1 MNNEIEID
9 FLQPS
14 LAIIISSLENI
25 EAELKNNNNLTKILD
40 QLNEVEEI
48 NELVK
53 ILSEFKKLK
62 HELLDQ
68 IKQLK
73 HKEEFDIICDLQIA
87 SAMSEFLN
95 TDQFLFKFTDSLEAR
110 LQAKEVIITQENIL
124 EIYKEEIIL
133 QINKFYTQAILIFK
147 NVFNNEHE
155 FMKVLKIAAEE
166 NNLND
171 LREASKL
178 LINILKIER
187 TIDNIKKYELLEIL
201 NKAEVL
207 INLIDIWSQYEM
219 DFEEE

>member
-9 FLQPS
+9 FLEPS

-25 EAELKNNNNLTKILD
+25 ETELKSNDHLTKILD

-48 NELVK
+48 NELSK
-53 ILSEFKKLK
+53 ILANFKKLEK
-62 HELLDQ
+62 ELLSQ
-68 IKQLK
+68 IKALK
-73 HKEEFDIICDLQIA
+73 YKEEFDIICDLQIA
-87 SAMSEFLN
+87 SAMSNYLGS
-95 TDQFLFKFTDSLEAR
+95 DKFLFKFTDSLEAR
-110 LQAKEVIITQENIL
+110 AQAKELIITQENIL

-133 QINKFYTQAILIFK
+133 QINKIYTEAILKFK
-147 NVFNNEHE
+147 NVFNNDHE

-178 LINILKIER
+178 LVNILKIER
-187 TIDNIKKYELLEIL
+187 TIDDVKKYELLEVL
-201 NKAEVL
+201 NKAESLV
-207 INLIDIWSQYEM
+207 NLIDIWSQYEM